1 MKTVFST
8 LLFFTLYTV
17 NAQTINITSFQHTLR
32 WLDEGSFP
40 PYVTRENV
48 KDALMDAAASGLSN
62 HFKGI
67 VVNKPS
73 MVEYKNIMMFGKPVI
88 KAPSASTHAGDF
100 QVSLFSFLTRATT
113 GMEVFWTMKIIVHK
127 DGNEVYSREIK
138 HQLKNNNTA
147 YSWFTE
153 DEFIDLFALLI
164 NELFENS
171 EPLGSVIT
179 LGTKPENKDSVL
191 RANSEKWKVDKNKQL
206 LGFGKP
212 SFGPYNTVEAGQTD
226 SAAIRRKSKA
236 GKETSI
242 EISRGKTVFD
252 QSRLVDKDITKFC
265 SLVLSSRTDTTDVFF
280 SIMTSSR
287 KQKQTALGLLFSG
300 TNENENSTLFYDR
313 NITGTIIPG
322 NDSLQWTFSLDH
334 YVNGEI
340 IGGELNN
347 EQISLTLS
355 TTSLTGLKKEIVVS
369 DPKGTYLAALVTG
382 FSTTE
387 ILLRKDLPSSYQQ
400 AIGALFA
407 VLTSVKNL
415 PE

>member
-1 MKTVFST
+1 MKTVFSA

-48 KDALMDAAASGLSN
+48 KDALMNAAASGLSN
-62 HFKGI
+62 HFNSI

-73 MVEYKNIMMFGKPVI
+73 TVEYKNIMMFGKPVI
-88 KAPSASTHAGDF
+88 KAPAASSHPGDF

-113 GMEVFWTMKIIVHK
+113 GMEVFWTMKIIVHR
-127 DGNEVYSREIK
+127 DGNEVYSHEIK
-138 HQLKNNNTA
+138 HQLKNYNTGH
-147 YSWFTE
+147 SWFTE
-153 DEFIDLFALLI
+153 DEFIDLFALLM
-164 NELFENS
+164 NELFENR
-171 EPLGSVIT
+171 EALGTVIT

-191 RANSEKWKVDKNKQL
+191 RANSEKWKVDKNKEL

-212 SFGPYNTVEAGQTD
+212 SFGPYTTIEAGQTD

-242 EISRGKTVFD
+242 EISNGKTGFD
-252 QSRLVDKDITKFC
+252 QNKLIDKDITKFC
-265 SLVLSSRTDTTDVFF
+265 SLVLSSGTNTTEVFF

-287 KQKQTALGLLFSG
+287 RQKQTALGLLFSG
-300 TNENENSTLFYDR
+300 NNENKNSTLFYDR
-313 NITGTIIPG
+313 NITGAITPG
-322 NDSLQWTFSLDH
+322 NDSLHWTFSLDH
-334 YVNGEI
+334 YVNGELN
-340 IGGELNN
+340 GGSLDN
-347 EQISLTLS
+347 EQVSFTLS

-369 DPKGTYLAALVTG
+369 DQKGTYLAALVTG

-387 ILLRKDLPSSYQQ
+387 ILLRKDLPSTYQQ
-400 AIGALFA
+400 AIAALFA